1 MRRTRWVG
9 EGAGTSVRLG
19 AGAVFTAS
27 AADSAT
33 ASALVPIV
41 PVRLLDTRE
50 ASSSIHT
57 LSQGQTVE
65 LSVAGVVP
73 AGATAVALNVT
84 VVNGTRG
91 SFLTLFPS
99 G

>member
-1 MRRTRWVG
+1 MKQHIRRTRWAAVG
-9 EGAGTSVRLG
+9 AAIAVTLG

-27 AADSAT
+27 AAESGT

-65 LSVAGVVP
+65 LAVAGKIP
-73 AGATAVALNVT
+73 ADATLVFQIEILKVE
-84 VVNGTRG
+84 
-91 SFLTLFPS
+91 
-99 G
+99 